1 MFKEEVQT
9 LLSDFGF
16 EETFNKT
23 LEGANLTHMMHC
35 CSKLR
40 KFVEYYIDSL
50 GIIKSIW
57 GFRLDD
63 DVLMIENTV
72 DFKIWLN
79 K

>member
-1 MFKEEVQT
+1 MFKEDIQN

-16 EETFNKT
+16 EETLNKT
-23 LEGANLTHMMHC
+23 LEGINLTHMIHF

-40 KFVEYYIDSL
+40 KFVEYYIDPL

-57 GFRLDD
+57 GFNLDD
-63 DVLMIENTV
+63 DVSMIENTV
-72 DFKIWLN
+72 DVEVWLN